1 MMKIARKGSRKFP
14 FSILIQP
21 LKGHTLKARPKP
33 NTKRSVILIVISVYR
48 SSELDPCGAL
58 FRLQPRVKRIFKD
71 ILRGWL
77 VSTGVD
83 RYNTCALQIP
93 GWDPRSTAFQLV
105 YKPSALRSFLL
116 SSPFS
121 SPVIINRPCYRIR
134 VDKASLIVKDR
145 SIPWLS

>member
-1 MMKIARKGSRKFP
+1 M
-14 FSILIQP
+14 
-21 LKGHTLKARPKP
+21 
-33 NTKRSVILIVISVYR
+33 YR

-77 VSTGVD
+77 VFTGVID
-83 RYNTCALQIP
+83 ITHAPYGVQIP
-93 GWDPRSTAFQLV
+93 GWDLRSTAFQLV

-134 VDKASLIVKDR
+134 ADRASLIVKDR
-145 SIPWLS
+145 SIPWLSQRGDYSIIIRSHYIRAIKIVPLNSSEYRHGKKRDVY